1 MGLIETGERI
11 ARNAWR
17 VPVLGRIL
25 AWDYAR
31 SFARMPPNRFH
42 GVHASF
48 AAAERAIPAGA
59 RVGYDHAELGG

>member
-31 SFARMPPNRFH
+31 SFARI
-42 GVHASF
+42 AS
-48 AAAERAIPAGA
+48 RMS
-59 RVGYDHAELGG
+59 R